1 MAGILS
7 IKELEA
13 MTEGQIESIFA
24 FSAKA
29 LEANPNDYEAR
40 ILFHLL
46 RDTAVR
52 EWLARARVGSAV

>member
-1 MAGILS
+1 MAGIPS

-13 MTEGQIESIFA
+13 MTEGQIECILSS
-24 FSAKA
+24 SAKT

-46 RDTAVR
+46 QDAAVR
-52 EWLARARVGSAV
+52 EWLAMARVS